1 MNLSK
6 PINMIALGSFLLACL
21 ILLTLILV
29 QTISDSP
36 FSLVTL
42 LLVPLITGIVSFVL
56 FWFIVERFINKKIK
70 MIYRIISNKK
80 ITDDNP
86 RQFKITE
93 DVLGKLTEDTVDF
106 AETQSSQIKELK
118 EQAEFRKE
126 FLGNLAHELKTP
138 VFSIQGYILTLLE
151 GGLEDEK
158 VNRDFLERALNGVD
172 RISNLLEDLD
182 EISRFEF
189 EQQTLKIKKIDIVA
203 LAKSTFK
210 ELEQKATQKNIR
222 FQFAKSYDPIFVKA
236 DEGKIHQVLVNL
248 INNSIAYGNEG
259 GCTTVRFHDLDM
271 DKSKDGKGKILVEVA
286 DDGLGIEEKHLP
298 RLFERFYRVDKS
310 RARNIGGS
318 GLGLAIVKH
327 IVEAHGETIKVRSTE
342 GVGSTFSFTLER
354 A

>member
-1 MNLSK
+1 
-6 PINMIALGSFLLACL
+6 MIALGSFLLSCL
-21 ILLTLILV
+21 VLLTLIIV
-29 QTISDSP
+29 QTVAKSP
-36 FSLVTL
+36 FSIFTL
-42 LLVPLITGIVSFVL
+42 LLVPLITGSISFAL

-80 ITDDNP
+80 ITDDSP

-93 DVLGKLTEDTVDF
+93 DVLGKLTEDTVYF
-106 AETQSSQIKELK
+106 AEKQSSQIKELK

-210 ELEQKATQKNIR
+210 ELEQKAAQKNIR
-222 FQFAKSYDPIFVKA
+222 FQFAKSYDSIFVKA

-259 GCTTVRFHDLDM
+259 GMTTVRFHDLDM
-271 DKSKDGKGKILVEVA
+271 EKSKDGKGKILVEVA

-354 A
+354 T